1 MNIDEAIEKLTQ
13 IRQIYGNIQLDY
25 VNDDDYFFKI
35 IDILF
40 LKGYNDTYFAGMVT
54 E

>member
-1 MNIDEAIEKLTQ
+1 MTIDEAIEKLTE
-13 IRQIYGNIQLDY
+13 IRQIHGNIELAY
-25 VNDDDYFFKI
+25 VNDSDYFFKI

-40 LKGYNDTYFAGMVT
+40 LKGYNDIYFAGMIT

>member
-1 MNIDEAIEKLTQ
+1 MNIDEAIEKLKEIKQ
-13 IRQIYGNIQLDY
+13 IHGNIELSY
-25 VNDDDYFFKI
+25 VNEDDYFFKI

-40 LKGYNDTYFAGMVT
+40 LKGYNDTYFAGMIT

>member
-1 MNIDEAIEKLTQ
+1 MTIDEAIEKLTEIKQ
-13 IRQIYGNIQLDY
+13 IHGNIQLAY

-40 LKGYNDTYFAGMVT
+40 LKGYNDIYFAGMIT